1 MEALTAAAPPKY
13 RAKPKTLYQQLQE
26 KYRRERQEGIK
37 EGIQE
42 GIREGIQISIANG
55 TDLSLV
61 FSIKKVMFNFPTATD
76 AQIATMFELPLERIQ
91 QLRAELKSEQ
101 PEQGA
106 A

>member
-1 MEALTAAAPPKY
+1 MEASTAAAALPKY

-26 KYRRERQEGIK
+26 KYRRERQ

-61 FSIKKVMFNFPTATD
+61 FSIKKVMLNLPTLTD
-76 AQIATMFELPLERIQ
+76 AQIALMFELPLERIQ